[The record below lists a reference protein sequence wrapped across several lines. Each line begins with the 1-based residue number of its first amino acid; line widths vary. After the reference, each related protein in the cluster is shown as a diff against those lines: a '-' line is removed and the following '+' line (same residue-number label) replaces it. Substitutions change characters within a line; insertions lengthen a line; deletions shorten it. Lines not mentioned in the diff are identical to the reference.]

1 MRIDKKHGCILVRR
15 DFEKLLCKKILQ
27 IVMNSMFKWVTN
39 SFFWFA
45 QSQQNNYW
53 VFHLFKTSKQWSE
66 KQLSQKQPSEKQFNL
81 SRVSKANFSTCL
93 KSGKI
98 TTKFLSC
105 SKSAEWLLSFD
116 LFKVVSSYL
125 LILLWEWKRKKV
137 KQPFEKQSSIIWNK
151 IIMNKN

>member
-15 DFEKLLCKKILQ
+15 DFEKWLCKKILQ

-81 SRVSKANFSTCL
+81 SRVSKANFLTCL

-116 LFKVVSSYL
+116 LFKVSKQLSIDSVMRM
-125 LILLWEWKRKKV
+125 EKK
-137 KQPFEKQSSIIWNK
+137 KS
-151 IIMNKN
+151 

>member
-15 DFEKLLCKKILQ
+15 DFEKWLCKKILQ

-53 VFHLFKTSKQWSE
+53 VFHLFKASKQWSE

-81 SRVSKANFSTCL
+81 PRVSKANFLTCL

-116 LFKVVSSYL
+116 LFKVSKQLSIDSVMRM
-125 LILLWEWKRKKV
+125 EKK
-137 KQPFEKQSSIIWNK
+137 KS
-151 IIMNKN
+151 

>member
-15 DFEKLLCKKILQ
+15 DFEKWLCKKILQ

-53 VFHLFKTSKQWSE
+53 VFHLFKASEQWSE

-81 SRVSKANFSTCL
+81 SRVSKANFLTCL

-116 LFKVVSSYL
+116 LFKVSKQLSIDSVMRM
-125 LILLWEWKRKKV
+125 EKK
-137 KQPFEKQSSIIWNK
+137 KS
-151 IIMNKN
+151 

>member
-15 DFEKLLCKKILQ
+15 DFEKWLCKKILQ

-53 VFHLFKTSKQWSE
+53 VFHLFKASKQWSE
-66 KQLSQKQPSEKQFNL
+66 KQLSQKQSSEKQFNL
-81 SRVSKANFSTCL
+81 SRVNKANFSTCL

-116 LFKVVSSYL
+116 LFKVSKQLSIDSVMRM
-125 LILLWEWKRKKV
+125 EKK
-137 KQPFEKQSSIIWNK
+137 KS
-151 IIMNKN
+151 

>member
-15 DFEKLLCKKILQ
+15 DFEKWLCKKILQ

-53 VFHLFKTSKQWSE
+53 VFHLFKASKLWSE

-116 LFKVVSSYL
+116 LFKVSKQLSIDSVMRM
-125 LILLWEWKRKKV
+125 EKK
-137 KQPFEKQSSIIWNK
+137 KS
-151 IIMNKN
+151 

>member
-15 DFEKLLCKKILQ
+15 DFEKWLCKKILQ

-53 VFHLFKTSKQWSE
+53 VFHLFKASKQWSE
-66 KQLSQKQPSEKQFNL
+66 KQLSQKQPTEKQFNL
-81 SRVSKANFSTCL
+81 SRVSKANFLTCL

-116 LFKVVSSYL
+116 LFKVSKQLSIDSVMRM
-125 LILLWEWKRKKV
+125 EKK
-137 KQPFEKQSSIIWNK
+137 KS
-151 IIMNKN
+151 

>member
-15 DFEKLLCKKILQ
+15 DFEKWLCKKILQ

-53 VFHLFKTSKQWSE
+53 VFHLFKASKQRSE

-81 SRVSKANFSTCL
+81 SRVSKANFLTCL

-116 LFKVVSSYL
+116 LFKVSKQLSIDSVMRM
-125 LILLWEWKRKKV
+125 EKK
-137 KQPFEKQSSIIWNK
+137 KS
-151 IIMNKN
+151 

>member
-15 DFEKLLCKKILQ
+15 DFEKWLCKKILQ

-53 VFHLFKTSKQWSE
+53 VFHLFKASKQWSE

-81 SRVSKANFSTCL
+81 SRVSKANFLTCL

-116 LFKVVSSYL
+116 LFKVSKQLSIDSVMRM
-125 LILLWEWKRKKV
+125 EKK
-137 KQPFEKQSSIIWNK
+137 KS
-151 IIMNKN
+151 

>member
-15 DFEKLLCKKILQ
+15 DFEKWLCKKILQ

-53 VFHLFKTSKQWSE
+53 VFHLFKASKQWSE

-81 SRVSKANFSTCL
+81 SIVSKANFLTCL

-116 LFKVVSSYL
+116 LFKVSKQLSIDSVMRM
-125 LILLWEWKRKKV
+125 EKK
-137 KQPFEKQSSIIWNK
+137 KS
-151 IIMNKN
+151 